1 MKRHSFALKRLA
13 LLLLVFAF
21 AVVAAAGC
29 SGSSRDD
36 AKSET
41 AAHESK
47 SDSETATEEGS
58 GVTKNE
64 SSPKAEEPKPADG
77 MDGSKDDSGTEST
90 AEEPAKREED
100 RGGDEGEEKPQVDH
114 GKKPQAGQLTAGE
127 WNDLDHW
134 DWWLKLMNRQ
144 KWSQYPHAWGFSTYE
159 KLTVIAK
166 SDNGPA
172 VDAKVTV
179 FDEQDDVVWTT
190 RTNNRGEAV
199 VFARLFSE
207 NETQEGETYTVKVV
221 SGQNSGTAE
230 DVQIPRSGPLTIEL
244 SSVQKK
250 PDLLD
255 VMFVVDTTGS
265 MADELN
271 YLEAELKNV
280 VNRVKSHNDN
290 ELTVRL
296 SSNFYRDEQDEYTV
310 RSFPFTE
317 DVDKVVNQIGRQEAD
332 GGGDYEEA
340 VEKGLDDAI
349 NDHEWSD
356 EARARL
362 LFLVL
367 DAPPHKT
374 DNIAAKIRKLSAQ
387 AAKQGIRIIP
397 VASSGV
403 DKNTEFLMRTL
414 AIVTGGTYVF
424 LTDHSGIGGSHIEAT
439 VGDYDVQFLNDALV
453 EIVDRYV
460 K

>member
-1 MKRHSFALKRLA
+1 MKLYSFALKRLA
-13 LLLLVFAF
+13 VLMFVFVF
-21 AVVAAAGC
+21 VAAMVAGC
-29 SGSSRDD
+29 SGASRDD
-36 AKSET
+36 SKSEASQADTGGGHDT
-41 AAHESK
+41 AREESRTDN
-47 SDSETATEEGS
+47 SASE
-58 GVTKNE
+58 
-64 SSPKAEEPKPADG
+64 SPKAEEPRPDDS
-77 MDGSKDDSGTEST
+77 MDGSKDDTGTEST
-90 AEEPAKREED
+90 AEEPTKPERD
-100 RGGDEGEEKPQVDH
+100 RGDDEGEDNPQVDH

-166 SDNGPA
+166 SGNELA

-179 FDEQDDVVWTT
+179 FDGQDDVVWTA

-221 SGQNSGTAE
+221 SGQYSGKAE

-310 RSFPFTE
+310 RSFTFTE

-340 VEKGLDDAI
+340 VEKGSTTRSTTMNGATRPV
-349 NDHEWSD
+349 
-356 EARARL
+356 RAYCFLCSTRL
-362 LFLVL
+362 RTRPTKS
-367 DAPPHKT
+367 PPKFASCRRRLQ
-374 DNIAAKIRKLSAQ
+374 NKASASFRSLQ
-387 AAKQGIRIIP
+387 AAWTKIL
-397 VASSGV
+397 S
-403 DKNTEFLMRTL
+403 F
-414 AIVTGGTYVF
+414 
-424 LTDHSGIGGSHIEAT
+424 
-439 VGDYDVQFLNDALV
+439 
-453 EIVDRYV
+453 
-460 K
+460 

>member
-1 MKRHSFALKRLA
+1 MERYSFALKRLA
-13 LLLLVFAF
+13 VLLLVFAF
-21 AVVAAAGC
+21 AAVMAAGC

-36 AKSET
+36 TKSESAT
-41 AAHESK
+41 SESK
-47 SDSETATEEGS
+47 SDGDTATEDGS
-58 GVTKNE
+58 GEAKNE
-64 SSPKAEEPKPADG
+64 SAPSAEEPKPAEGAGD
-77 MDGSKDDSGTEST
+77 SKDDSGTEST
-90 AEEPAKREED
+90 DEEPSKPIED
-100 RGGDEGEEKPQVDH
+100 RGDDEGGDNPQVDP

-144 KWSQYPHAWGFSTYE
+144 KWSQYPHEWGFSTYE

-166 SDNGPA
+166 SDNEPA

-179 FDEQDDVVWTT
+179 FDAQGDVVWTA

-199 VFARLFSE
+199 LFARLFAD
-207 NETQEGETYTVKVV
+207 NETQDGETYSVKVV
-221 SGQNSGTAE
+221 SGQYSGTEE
-230 DVQIPRSGPLTIEL
+230 DVQIPRSGPLTVEL
-244 SSVQKK
+244 SSVQPR

-317 DVDKVVNQIGRQEAD
+317 DVDKVVDQIGRQEAD

-349 NDHEWSD
+349 NDHEWSE

-367 DAPPHKT
+367 DAPPHRT
-374 DNIAAKIRKLSAQ
+374 ENIAAKIRKLSSQ

-439 VGDYDVQFLNDALV
+439 VGDYEVQFLNDALV
-453 EIVDRYV
+453 DIVDRYV